1 MPTKTARHKIS
12 RSFTNQTTNNEPALP
27 TRQPTMNQLY
37 QPDNQQWT
45 SFINQTTNNEQTLPT
60 KQPTITNFTNQTTN
74 NEPALPTKQPTMNQL
89 YQPNNQQWTNFTNQT
104 TNNEPALPT
113 KQPTMNQIYQPN
125 HQQWTGF
132 TIQTTNNEPAL
143 LIKQLAANQ
152 LYQSN
157 NQQLI
162 SFTNQTT
169 KNEPALPTKQRTIN
183 SQQWISFTNQST
195 NNETALPTK
204 QPTINQL
211 LVSSHC
217 VQFNLSE
224 VDWTATGILHYKH
237 AFSSRC
243 WVRAQ
248 WDHIPDRSHGNN
260 PEVLPW
266 EGKKWDWEA
275 VIKQGVVRFVF
286 QPPCTSF
293 HPRPCN
299 HFAPPGKENFLAGS
313 ESKWTDARKTETSV
327 AEKEKWCKNGGLS
340 AVISEA
346 RGLPKFFY
354 CFRVA
359 CRH

>member
-1 MPTKTARHKIS
+1 MHVL
-12 RSFTNQTTNNEPALP
+12 TNN
-27 TRQPTMNQLY
+27 NQLY
-37 QPDNQQWT
+37 QPNNQQW
-45 SFINQTTNNEQTLPT
+45 N
-60 KQPTITNFTNQTTN
+60 NFTNQTTK
-74 NEPALPTKQPTMNQL
+74 NEQTLPTKQPTMNQL
-89 YQPNNQQWTNFTNQT
+89 YQPNNQQWT
-104 TNNEPALPT
+104 
-113 KQPTMNQIYQPN
+113 
-125 HQQWTGF
+125 
-132 TIQTTNNEPAL
+132 
-143 LIKQLAANQ
+143 
-152 LYQSN
+152 
-157 NQQLI
+157 
-162 SFTNQTT
+162 
-169 KNEPALPTKQRTIN
+169 
-183 SQQWISFTNQST
+183 SFTNQST
-195 NNETALPTK
+195 HNEPASC
-204 QPTINQL
+204 
-211 LVSSHC
+211 SSHW
-217 VQFNLSE
+217 VQFNLSD

-286 QPPCTSF
+286 QPQCTSF

-346 RGLPKFFY
+346 RGLPKFFIALEWLAGTKM
-354 CFRVA
+354 FSIN
-359 CRH
+359 